1 MTRAEL
7 KITYISGGSRD
18 WERKLMIDLGL
29 CQALNSQVALY
40 DIDTEAA
47 PLNEQLG
54 NALQAKTGVVSC
66 WRVTGRPCS
75 AHCSAHRQPELIIDT
90 VLRRDKSLAFQAIF
104 NESSSHL
111 PIDAAWEMFNC
122 MLQGFTRLEIGI
134 K

>member
-18 WERKLMIDLGL
+18 WARKLMIDLGL
-29 CQALNSQVALY
+29 YLARNSQVALY

-90 VLRRDKSLAFQAIF
+90 VLRRDNSLAFQAIF

-111 PIDAAWEMFNC
+111 PIDAAREMFNC